1 MKIIKMKLIKMKIIK
16 IIHKKLK
23 SKDRIV
29 FKIKKTPKIIHLNLF
44 NKTKINH
51 KEAILKFLSQKVN

>member
-1 MKIIKMKLIKMKIIK
+1 MKIIKMKIIK

-29 FKIKKTPKIIHLNLF
+29 FKIKKTPKIILLNLF

>member
-1 MKIIKMKLIKMKIIK
+1 MKIIK

-29 FKIKKTPKIIHLNLF
+29 FKIKKTPKIILLNLF